1 MKRAKF
7 SMLFRAT
14 NSWRGSHMRP
24 GFLTQ
29 QPSGPPPGIMLC
41 CINTKISVT
50 GFTLPSQWPKNPA
63 ACHYACCRGLDVMA
77 FPSGVSIDRCSVI
90 ICTDHQHHVRWL
102 FKISSRLVSA
112 IKTSEC
118 GCWLS
123 LYEYEILVGM
133 PAFPRLYFAWQT

>member
-1 MKRAKF
+1 
-7 SMLFRAT
+7 
-14 NSWRGSHMRP
+14 
-24 GFLTQ
+24 
-29 QPSGPPPGIMLC
+29 
-41 CINTKISVT
+41 
-50 GFTLPSQWPKNPA
+50 
-63 ACHYACCRGLDVMA
+63 MA

-112 IKTSEC
+112 IKTLEC